1 MKTII
6 LLKGLPASGKS
17 TFARELLDSR
27 PGEYVRVNKDELRST
42 LHNGKWTKFNEKQIL
57 RIRDQIIETALQD
70 GKSVIVDDTNLAPKH
85 QARMEQLAKK
95 HEVNLDVYDVFLE
108 VSVEECIKRDLKR
121 ANSVGQKVIMDIYKQ
136 FLAPKR
142 ESKELNPFIFDES
155 LPTCVI
161 FDLDGTLSCMGD
173 RSPYNGEQ
181 CEVDTPNESII
192 ELLKM
197 TQYYDSNPNIQTII
211 FSGRNSEAISQ
222 TMDWLIENEVDFD
235 ELHMRNPGDQRK
247 DSVVK
252 REMFDEFI
260 KDKYNVLFVV
270 DDRDQVVEMWR
281 SMGLTCLQV
290 NYGDF

>member
-1 MKTII
+1 MQRGNMTKT
-6 LLKGLPASGKS
+6 LEERKAEALKAWY
-17 TFARELLDSR
+17 E
-27 PGEYVRVNKDELRST
+27 
-42 LHNGKWTKFNEKQIL
+42 
-57 RIRDQIIETALQD
+57 
-70 GKSVIVDDTNLAPKH
+70 
-85 QARMEQLAKK
+85 ARMEQLAKK
-95 HEVNLDVYDVFLE
+95 YEVNLDVYDVFL
-108 VSVEECIKRDLKR
+108 
-121 ANSVGQKVIMDIYKQ
+121 MDMYKQ
-136 FLAPKR
+136 CLAPKR

>member
-1 MKTII
+1 MKQT
-6 LLKGLPASGKS
+6 LQQREAEARRSWHEAEAYKAWLK
-17 TFARELLDSR
+17 AREAYQEAEEAYR
-27 PGEYVRVNKDELRST
+27 EEVK
-42 LHNGKWTKFNEKQIL
+42 KWYEAKEAWY
-57 RIRDQIIETALQD
+57 E
-70 GKSVIVDDTNLAPKH
+70 
-85 QARMEQLAKK
+85 ARMEQLAKK
-95 HEVNLDVYDVFLE
+95 YKVNLDVYDVFL
-108 VSVEECIKRDLKR
+108 
-121 ANSVGQKVIMDIYKQ
+121 MDMYKQ

-211 FSGRNSEAISQ
+211 FSGRNGEAISQ